1 MLYDP
6 QKNAGKRFSEV
17 AVLDEKLTQGNED
30 CIKSANQVSFS
41 SHYTSNADIQII
53 CELSRDIIII
63 LSQHLIF
70 SG

>member
-1 MLYDP
+1 M
-6 QKNAGKRFSEV
+6 K
-17 AVLDEKLTQGNED
+17 KLTQGNED

-53 CELSRDIIII
+53 CELSSNIIII
-63 LSQHLIF
+63 LSQNVIF

>member
-17 AVLDEKLTQGNED
+17 VVLDEKLTQGNED
-30 CIKSANQVSFS
+30 CIKSANQASFS
-41 SHYTSNADIQII
+41 SHYTSNANIQII

>member
-17 AVLDEKLTQGNED
+17 VVLDEKLTQGNED

-41 SHYTSNADIQII
+41 THYTSNADIQII
-53 CELSRDIIII
+53 CEL
-63 LSQHLIF
+63 
-70 SG
+70 

>member
-17 AVLDEKLTQGNED
+17 AVLDEKPTQGNED

-41 SHYTSNADIQII
+41 SHYTSYLDI
-53 CELSRDIIII
+53 
-63 LSQHLIF
+63 
-70 SG
+70 

>member
-17 AVLDEKLTQGNED
+17 AVLDKKLTQGNED

-41 SHYTSNADIQII
+41 SQCTSNAHIQIF
-53 CELSRDIIII
+53 CELSRDMIIK
-63 LSQHLIF
+63 LTQHLIF

>member
-17 AVLDEKLTQGNED
+17 VVLDEKLTQGNED

-41 SHYTSNADIQII
+41 SFIDKYLEI
-53 CELSRDIIII
+53 
-63 LSQHLIF
+63 
-70 SG
+70 

>member
-17 AVLDEKLTQGNED
+17 VVLDEKLTQGNED

-53 CELSRDIIII
+53 CELSSNIIMI
-63 LSQHLIF
+63 LSQNVIF

>member
-6 QKNAGKRFSEV
+6 QKNAGKSFSEV
-17 AVLDEKLTQGNED
+17 VVLDEKLTQGNED

-41 SHYTSNADIQII
+41 SHYTS
-53 CELSRDIIII
+53 DIIII